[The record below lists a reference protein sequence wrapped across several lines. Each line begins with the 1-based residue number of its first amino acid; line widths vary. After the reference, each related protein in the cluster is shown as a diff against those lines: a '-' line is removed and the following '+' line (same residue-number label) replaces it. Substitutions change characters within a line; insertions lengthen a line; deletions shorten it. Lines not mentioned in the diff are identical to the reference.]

1 MTERY
6 SVNVLR
12 ECIDLQNKKANDYQ
26 NPNSTIKQADYYP
39 SGCLTIL
46 EIIQAKVLRM
56 RSVMEAMQNDPN
68 YKPNFESLEDSAKD
82 LINYA
87 SFYVSYSRGMVDGQ
101 ESDRDFLNRK
111 IDTTKKVNVVP
122 REVWFDD
129 AAKSNDWYGGGFIG
143 EVGSSGRETHPGVTA
158 DLKDNLSS
166 AISWSIGA
174 RGAD

>member
-87 SFYVSYSRGMVDGQ
+87 SFYVAYSRGKVDGQ
-101 ESDRDFLNRK
+101 EADRDFLNRK
-111 IDTTKKVNVVP
+111 IDTTKNVNVVP

-129 AAKSNDWYGGGFIG
+129 EAKSNEWPGGFIDAALDQ
-143 EVGSSGRETHPGVTA
+143 VHPGV
-158 DLKDNLSS
+158 KSNLVDCYIDPK
-166 AISWSIGA
+166 AWSIGA
-174 RGAD
+174 RGAE